1 MFEVV
6 FTGAAGFCASGDGEA
21 TKDFV
26 LKKRTPEPLKVDSEQ
41 WKPPNSSELK
51 VNVDGSLDEGR
62 SEGSIACLQRLYRQT
77 GGWVCEREFVLPQ
90 LGKLKP

>member
-6 FTGAAGFCASGDGEA
+6 FTRAAGFCASGDGEA

-26 LKKRTPEPLKVDSEQ
+26 FKKRTPEPSKVDSEQ

-51 VNVDGSLDEGR
+51 VNVDGSLDEIR
-62 SEGSIACLQRLYRQT
+62 SEGSIAC
-77 GGWVCEREFVLPQ
+77 VCRDYT
-90 LGKLKP
+90 GKLVDGFVKESLCFHSWAS